1 MDCSLGEKVMIF
13 GNWKPTMLTTDL
25 QDPLLLFL
33 SFNCQITTDVCLI
46 LFSILCVSLLK
57 DGNKTETEF

>member
-13 GNWKPTMLTTDL
+13 GNQKLTMLATDL

-33 SFNCQITTDVCLI
+33 TFNCQIITDVCLI
-46 LFSILCVSLLK
+46 LFSIFCVSLLK
-57 DGNKTETEF
+57 DGNKTETEL

>member
-13 GNWKPTMLTTDL
+13 GNQKPTMLTTDL
-25 QDPLLLFL
+25 QGPLPLFL
-33 SFNCQITTDVCLI
+33 PFNCQITTDVCLI